1 MTGGAAVERINIL
14 GLPVDKVDMA
24 GAVARVRGLVSENR
38 TCQVVTLN
46 SEIAM
51 TAQEDSELARVICEA
66 DLVVPDGAGVV
77 WASRVLGF
85 HCPKG

>member
-1 MTGGAAVERINIL
+1 MEQVNIL
-14 GLPVDKVDMA
+14 GLPVDRVDMTE
-24 GAVARVRGLVSENR
+24 AVSHVGKLVLASK

-51 TAQEDSELARVICEA
+51 LAQEDSELRNVVCNA

-77 WASRVLGF
+77 WASRVLGA
-85 HCPKG
+85 PLPGEGSRV